1 MENKKLVVANLKMYL
16 STSDIA
22 TYLKKIASLER
33 QNVIFCPTSIYL
45 PYFVGH
51 GYGVGI
57 QNVAATEL
65 GAYTGE
71 VSAIQAAGLGV
82 QYAILGHSER
92 RQYFGETNAQIHQKI
107 IQCLR
112 AKMTPIVCIG
122 ETAEEYQK
130 QQTKEVL
137 KQQIIACFRDLPAE
151 AISKVIIAYEP
162 IWAIGTGKIPRN
174 EEITE
179 IASEIKHIVVEKF
192 HCHMIPVLYGGSIK
206 CSNIEQLEN
215 IKNIDGYLIGKA
227 STTEEFF
234 RLLEVVYY
242 K

>member
-1 MENKKLVVANLKMYL
+1 MENRKLVIANLKMYL
-16 STSDIA
+16 STQDMA
-22 TYLKKIASLER
+22 HYLKQVASFDYQQL
-33 QNVIFCPTSIYL
+33 ILCPTSIYL

-57 QNVAATEL
+57 QNVASEWL

-71 VSAIQAAGLGV
+71 VSAIQAASLGV

-92 RQYFGETNAQIHQKI
+92 RQYFHETDWQIHQKMR
-107 IQCLR
+107 QCLK
-112 AKMTPIVCIG
+112 ANITPIICIG
-122 ETAEEYQK
+122 ETAEQYRK

-137 KQQIIACFRDLPAE
+137 RQQLFDCFQDLSGE
-151 AISKVIIAYEP
+151 AIAKVIIAYEP
-162 IWAIGTGKIPRN
+162 IWAIGTGKIPSN
-174 EEITE
+174 QEITE
-179 IASEIKHIVVEKF
+179 IVAEIKHIVVEKF

-234 RLLEVVYY
+234 RLLEVVYH

>member
-16 STSDIA
+16 STQDMAI
-22 TYLKKIASLER
+22 YLKRVASFHNHQL
-33 QNVIFCPTSIYL
+33 ILCPTSIYL

-51 GYGVGI
+51 GYRVGI
-57 QNVAATEL
+57 QNVATEQL

-71 VSAIQAAGLGV
+71 VSAMQAASLGV
-82 QYAILGHSER
+82 QYAIVGHSER
-92 RQYFGETNAQIHQKI
+92 RQYFGETNDQVHQKI
-107 IQCLR
+107 RQCLK
-112 AKMTPIVCIG
+112 AGITPIVCIG
-122 ETAEEYQK
+122 ETEEQYRK
-130 QQTKEVL
+130 QNTKAVL
-137 KQQIIACFRDLPAE
+137 KQQIIDCFHDLSVETIAN
-151 AISKVIIAYEP
+151 VVIAYEP
-162 IWAIGTGKIPRN
+162 IWAIGTGKIPSN
-174 EEITE
+174 QEITE
-179 IASEIKHIVVEKF
+179 IATEIKQIVVEKF

-234 RLLEVVYY
+234 RLLEVVYH